1 MEVLRFPNVVGLDVE
16 RAKVSIRTKL
26 CGKYA
31 FFTLRQWTRNRKRET
46 LAPQRDNEIILYI
59 DDKFQCVAKTP
70 EWRRGQPVEE
80 EDIGYISYEEE
91 M

>member
-1 MEVLRFPNVVGLDVE
+1 MEVIRFPNVVGLDVE

-31 FFTLRQWTRNRKRET
+31 FFTMKPWTRNRKREEV
-46 LAPQRDNEIILYI
+46 AQRDNEIILYI

-70 EWRRGQPVEE
+70 EWRRGGHVVEDDDIVYNSND
-80 EDIGYISYEEE
+80 EDS
-91 M
+91 